1 MKYNLANFKLV
12 DDDETNL
19 FAFEGE
25 DYKRKKS
32 DNLSFINLPQ
42 RERKRGHEKNDRP
55 PPKEK
60 KKRGPVIHDFQFF
73 DRPSYEAII
82 EREAQVAE
90 QRSTI
95 AGLIRELRAR
105 SRRNDHQAAPDDDLE
120 VRYYCLRGCVGVLEL
135 QQPRP

>member
-1 MKYNLANFKLV
+1 MKHNLANFKLV

-25 DYKRKKS
+25 DYKKKTTDS
-32 DNLSFINLPQ
+32 LSFINLPQ
-42 RERKRGHEKNDRP
+42 RERKRGYEKSDR

-73 DRPSYEAII
+73 DRPHYEAIL
-82 EREAQVAE
+82 EHEAQLAE

-95 AGLIRELRAR
+95 AGLIREVQVR
-105 SRRNDHQAAPDDDLE
+105 SKRNDRTGSDDDPE
-120 VRYYCLRGCVGVLEL
+120 VRLFEGLYESFQGAPAAATL
-135 QQPRP
+135 

>member
-1 MKYNLANFKLV
+1 MRSRIDDDMKHNLANFKLV

-25 DYKRKKS
+25 DYKKKTT
-32 DNLSFINLPQ
+32 DNMSFINLPQ
-42 RERKRGHEKNDRP
+42 RERKRGYEKSERP

-73 DRPSYEAII
+73 DRPSYETIL
-82 EREAQVAE
+82 EREAQLAE

-95 AGLIRELRAR
+95 AGLIKELRVR
-105 SRRNDHQAAPDDDLE
+105 SKRNDHRTVGDDDPE
-120 VRYYCLRGCVGVLEL
+120 VRVLEGV
-135 QQPRP
+135 